1 MSSHAASKLVSLF
14 KALARRYERLLRMC
28 RELHQQQ
35 QSGISLTSV
44 PEATPAAATPASA
57 SGILLLPPLGS
68 SLPDLEAEA
77 AIVEDFLRV
86 VLGAVATM
94 LASGGGAQRNAELVY
109 ALLQRQ
115 EAFDALA
122 ATLEQQR
129 QLRLGVGNGSS
140 GGGSGG
146 VRYRA
151 PLGGDGRGLSGP
163 LSVVREALS
172 FFSKRLEDALAEEQ
186 QGGGGGP
193 TGAEWDVARMMRV
206 VTAAALFWRPPPPG
220 RSQEGGTGEM
230 RYVIAACGAPSGVGS
245 LLTLLLH
252 LICFTYVPC
261 TYRSP
266 DATLSFMTQVYIRGG
281 RASRGLL
288 PALPL
293 GSAAAPR
300 TCALG

>member
-1 MSSHAASKLVSLF
+1 
-14 KALARRYERLLRMC
+14 MC

-193 TGAEWDVARMMRV
+193 AGAEWDVARMMRV

-230 RYVIAACGAPSGVGS
+230 RCVIDCNMWAPSGVGS
-245 LLTLLLH
+245 MLTFFCISSALRNCPATPSRCHTFVYGTGLH
-252 LICFTYVPC
+252 TRRKGILRTSSCPTFGVC
-261 TYRSP
+261 CC
-266 DATLSFMTQVYIRGG
+266 
-281 RASRGLL
+281 
-288 PALPL
+288 PAYLCAGIEAPLPL
-293 GSAAAPR
+293 SRRQG
-300 TCALG
+300 GDF